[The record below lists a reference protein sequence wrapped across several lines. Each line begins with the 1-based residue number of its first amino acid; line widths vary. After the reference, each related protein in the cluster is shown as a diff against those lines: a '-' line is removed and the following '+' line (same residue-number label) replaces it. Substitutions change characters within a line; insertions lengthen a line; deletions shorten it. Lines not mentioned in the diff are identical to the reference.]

1 MSILKKY
8 NVATSQWEPI
18 VTGVVGPTGPTGVG
32 ATGATGPTGLTGA
45 TGPTGLTGATG
56 VTGTVSLDSPALTG
70 TPTAPTAA
78 AATNTTQLATTEF
91 VRTEVANLVASA
103 PAALDTLDELAAALG
118 DDVNFSTTTATAI
131 GLKAPLAS
139 PALTGTPTAPT
150 AAVGTNTTQ
159 IATTEFVQVANPT
172 GAVIAFAG
180 SSAPSGWL
188 LCYGQ
193 TVSRTTYATL
203 FAVLSTTYNTGGE
216 AGTDFRLPDLRGR
229 TVAGIDNMG
238 GTDAGRIDIANS
250 SGTVVGT
257 QYVTLSSAN
266 LPTHQHAIDHDH
278 GAFNTT
284 GGEGSHTHYAHGGAF
299 SGSTPYTSVW
309 NSDGAMRETSAA
321 GAHNHSIDVPNF
333 TGSSGNGGFAN
344 TAVNNMQ
351 PTMVLNYIIKA

>member
-1 MSILKKY
+1 
-8 NVATSQWEPI
+8 
-18 VTGVVGPTGPTGVG
+18 
-32 ATGATGPTGLTGA
+32 
-45 TGPTGLTGATG
+45 
-56 VTGTVSLDSPALTG
+56 VSLASPSFTG

-78 AATNTTQLATTEF
+78 AATNTTQLATTAF

-118 DDVNFSTTTATAI
+118 DDVNFATTTATAI
-131 GLKAPLAS
+131 GLKAPIAS
-139 PALTGTPTAPT
+139 PAFTGTPAAPT
-150 AAVGTNTTQ
+150 ASTGTSTTQ
-159 IATTEFVQVANPT
+159 IATTEFVTQAIPAGVINPY
-172 GAVIAFAG
+172 GG
-180 SSAPSGWL
+180 SSAPTGWL

-193 TVSRTTYATL
+193 AVSRTTYATL

-238 GTDAGRIDIANS
+238 GADAGRIDIANS
-250 SGTVVGT
+250 SGTVVGS

-284 GGEGSHTHYAHGGAF
+284 GGEGAHSHGAHGGTFDNGAPAVYANRW
-299 SGSTPYTSVW
+299 TDA
-309 NSDGAMRETSAA
+309 NSFYRETTTA